1 MINYNQKCN
10 KVIRREAQ
18 GHPPHSI
25 FKEVFVLEAANYGIL
40 SLIPLVL
47 TLLLAFWKKDA
58 VFALFLSLIHI

>member
-25 FKEVFVLEAANYGIL
+25 FKEVFVMEAANCA
-40 SLIPLVL
+40 
-47 TLLLAFWKKDA
+47 LLAAA
-58 VFALFLSLIHI
+58 VSIIPWNVVALVGGAV